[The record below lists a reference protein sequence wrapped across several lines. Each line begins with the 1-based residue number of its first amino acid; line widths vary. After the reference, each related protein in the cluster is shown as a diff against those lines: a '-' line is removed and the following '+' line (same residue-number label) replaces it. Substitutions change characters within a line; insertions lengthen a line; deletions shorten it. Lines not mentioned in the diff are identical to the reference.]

1 MFPSESSPHQWI
13 FCLLVVIVVKAFG
26 NVSQTVLGFKV
37 SFTEYVIFPIESVDV
52 NIVSEE
58 NIEIYVS
65 GYSEE
70 TKIDSSW

>member
-1 MFPSESSPHQWI
+1 
-13 FCLLVVIVVKAFG
+13 VIVVKAFG
-26 NVSQTVLGFKV
+26 NVSQTALGFKV

-70 TKIDSSW
+70 TRTDLSS

>member
-1 MFPSESSPHQWI
+1 
-13 FCLLVVIVVKAFG
+13 
-26 NVSQTVLGFKV
+26 LGFKV

-70 TKIDSSW
+70 TKIDSS